1 MRKAA
6 KAIAPALM
14 LLATSALAQ
23 GEIAT
28 GEATV
33 PVPDSLSGPAQ
44 EAQRQ
49 LRQTFTNLQF
59 EDFGL
64 APVKGPLY
72 QASAGGRI
80 IYYAPQSEH
89 LLFAA
94 VYDRSGVNV
103 TALAQDALARKRL
116 GQIDESKALVISPAG
131 APKVIEFTD
140 PDCPYCRALER
151 FWNSKAAE
159 GKPVRRFI
167 YFVSGIHP
175 QAASKAQ
182 HIYCSPDREA
192 AFKSI
197 YAGEAPKKLLT
208 CPQGVAK
215 IASDAETVTRMG
227 VSGTPTLFLDGKLV
241 SGFSQAEIQAFLD
254 EKATKKSATR

>member
-1 MRKAA
+1 MRRTA
-6 KAIAPALM
+6 KTMALALM
-14 LLATSALAQ
+14 LIVTPAFAQ
-23 GEIAT
+23 INVRE
-28 GEATV
+28 EAAVTD
-33 PVPDSLSGPAQ
+33 PDNLSGPAE

-64 APVKGPLY
+64 APVKGQLY

-80 IYYAPQSEH
+80 IYYAPQTDH

-94 VYDRSGVNV
+94 VYDRSGVNI
-103 TALAQDALARKRL
+103 TAIAQDALARKRL
-116 GQIDESKALVISPAG
+116 DQIDETKALAIGPPG

-151 FWNSKAAE
+151 FWNSKATE
-159 GKPVRRFI
+159 GKSVRRLI

-175 QAASKAQ
+175 QAASKAE

-192 AFKSI
+192 AFRSI
-197 YAGEAPKKLLT
+197 YAGQTPAKLLT
-208 CPQGVAK
+208 CPEGAAK
-215 IASDAETVTRMG
+215 IAADAKTVAAMG
-227 VSGTPTLFLDGKLV
+227 VSGTPTLFLDGRLI
-241 SGFSQAEIQAFLD
+241 SGFQQGEIQAFLD
-254 EKATKKSATR
+254 EKAQRKTAAP

>member
-1 MRKAA
+1 MRRTA
-6 KAIAPALM
+6 KAMALALM
-14 LLATSALAQ
+14 LTATPAFAQ
-23 GEIAT
+23 ILEQGKAAVA
-28 GEATV
+28 GPA
-33 PVPDSLSGPAQ
+33 SLSGAAQ

-80 IYYAPQSEH
+80 LYYAPQSEH

-116 GQIDESKALVISPAG
+116 DQIDETKALAIGPPG

-140 PDCPYCRALER
+140 PDCPYCRALDR
-151 FWNSKAAE
+151 FWTSKATE
-159 GKPVRRFI
+159 GKAVRRLI

-175 QAASKAQ
+175 QAASKAE
-182 HIYCSPDREA
+182 HIYCSSDREA
-192 AFKSI
+192 AFRSI

-208 CPQGVAK
+208 CPEGAAK
-215 IASDAETVTRMG
+215 IAADTKTVTAMG
-227 VSGTPTLFLDGKLV
+227 VSGTPTLFLDGRLI
-241 SGFSQAEIQAFLD
+241 SGFQQAEIQAFLD
-254 EKATKKSATR
+254 EKAQRKAAAP